1 MIDKDTFC
9 PVSIFFSQFGGIRN
23 VAKNIGLGNQIT
35 VKVARL
41 DKSDSKSAQCFAI
54 NTDGQVTLELPSIRA
69 GTDMLQCK
77 CSSVSPFF
85 SS

>member
-9 PVSIFFSQFGGIRN
+9 PVSIFFSQFGGIHD

>member
-9 PVSIFFSQFGGIRN
+9 PVSIFFSQFGGIRD
-23 VAKNIGLGNQIT
+23 VARNIGLGNQIT

-54 NTDGQVTLELPSIRA
+54 NTNGQVTLELPSIRA

>member
-9 PVSIFFSQFGGIRN
+9 PVSIFFSQFGGIRD

-41 DKSDSKSAQCFAI
+41 DKSDRKSAQCFAI

-77 CSSVSPFF
+77 CSSVSPFI
-85 SS
+85 SP

>member
-9 PVSIFFSQFGGIRN
+9 PVSIFFSQFGGIRD

-41 DKSDSKSAQCFAI
+41 DKSDRKSAQCFAI

-85 SS
+85 SC

>member
-1 MIDKDTFC
+1 MIHKDTFF
-9 PVSIFFSQFGGIRN
+9 PVSIFFSQFGGIRD
-23 VAKNIGLGNQIT
+23 VAKHIGLGNQIT
-35 VKVARL
+35 IKLARL
-41 DKSDSKSAQCFAI
+41 DESDSKGAHCFAI

-85 SS
+85 SC

>member
-1 MIDKDTFC
+1 MIDKDKFC

>member
-9 PVSIFFSQFGGIRN
+9 PVSIFFSQFGGIRD

-69 GTDMLQCK
+69 GTNMLQCK

-85 SS
+85 AS

>member
-35 VKVARL
+35 LKVARL

>member
-9 PVSIFFSQFGGIRN
+9 PVSIFFSQFGGIRD

-41 DKSDSKSAQCFAI
+41 DKSDRKSAQCFAI

>member
-9 PVSIFFSQFGGIRN
+9 PVSIFFSQFGGIRD

-41 DKSDSKSAQCFAI
+41 DKSDRKSAQCFAI
-54 NTDGQVTLELPSIRA
+54 NTDGQFTLELPSIRA

-77 CSSVSPFF
+77 CSSVSPFI

>member
-1 MIDKDTFC
+1 MIDKGTFC
-9 PVSIFFSQFGGIRN
+9 PVSIFFSQFGGIRD

-41 DKSDSKSAQCFAI
+41 DKSDSKSAQSFAI

>member
-9 PVSIFFSQFGGIRN
+9 PVSIFFSQFGGIRD

-41 DKSDSKSAQCFAI
+41 DKSDRKSAQCFAI

-77 CSSVSPFF
+77 CSSVSPFL